1 VNPVT
6 WFVAHGMLVAPG
18 MKTVFVLVCL
28 AISGTASAGGYLG
41 LSLGTQPGANDEFE
55 SQIGQ
60 PTGRSLRGLAGLR
73 FGNVSLEAAIN
84 GFDVITVHFGERTAY
99 QASASLKLNLPIGND
114 FEVFGRIGAER
125 SWLKLADNG
134 FDFTGDGF
142 VAGGG
147 IEYRLNAVLAN
158 ASIFLDYNVHHSTL
172 ESVRFDVDDTLRIWS
187 FGLTVGL

>member
-1 VNPVT
+1 
-6 WFVAHGMLVAPG
+6 
-18 MKTVFVLVCL
+18 MKTALVLVVGCL
-28 AISGTASAGGYLG
+28 AISSTASAGGYLG
-41 LSLGTQPGANDEFE
+41 LSLGTQPAANDDFE
-55 SQIGQ
+55 SRIGQ

-73 FGNVSLEAAIN
+73 FGNVSLEGAIN
-84 GFDVITVHFGERTAY
+84 GFDVLTARYGEHTAF

-114 FEVFGRIGAER
+114 FEVFGRVGAER
-125 SWLKLADNG
+125 TWLKLNDNG

-172 ESVRFDVDDTLRIWS
+172 ESVRFDVGDTFRVWS
-187 FGLTVGL
+187 LGFTVGL